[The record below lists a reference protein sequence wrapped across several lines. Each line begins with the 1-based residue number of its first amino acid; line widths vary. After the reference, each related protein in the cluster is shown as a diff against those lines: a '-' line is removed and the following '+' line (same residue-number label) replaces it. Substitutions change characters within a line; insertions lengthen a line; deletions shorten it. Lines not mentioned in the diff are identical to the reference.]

1 MLFLHIFTE
10 GNAKNRKVWWSSKTT
25 LELFWSGKIGIREP
39 KLLSGYFP
47 KIIDFSQTF
56 GQFLWSLYNSHN
68 AISYFLGRPSFVNR
82 DKIWT
87 YM

>member
-10 GNAKNRKVWWSSKTT
+10 GNAKNRKVWWSNKTT

-56 GQFLWSLYNSHN
+56 GQFLWRL
-68 AISYFLGRPSFVNR
+68 
-82 DKIWT
+82 
-87 YM
+87 